1 MAVFKPGF
9 LTFITE
15 TFFDLAHAAT
25 SSSSQTTQIDKEP
38 DESITVSAIFFIR
51 TERSDLLRLS
61 ESLALAS
68 WKDLIGIKTAV
79 VLFIRWSL

>member
-9 LTFITE
+9 LTYITE
-15 TFFDLAHAAT
+15 TFFDSAHEAT
-25 SSSSQTTQIDKEP
+25 SSSSQTTHIDKEP
-38 DESITVSAIFFIR
+38 DELITVSAIRCIR
-51 TERSDLLRLS
+51 LNRSDLLRLS
-61 ESLALAS
+61 ESLSLAS